1 MDFEGVKKF
10 VLNKLDNELSAKLP
24 YHSIDHTID
33 VMQAVER
40 LAKMEGVNGHDA
52 ELLKTAALFHD
63 LGFIETYDGHEHASV
78 KLAKKILPDFDYS
91 DEDISKIEGMI
102 ISTEIP
108 QHPTNLLEKIMA
120 DSDLDYLGRDD
131 LFVIGQRLQY
141 EWKLQGKIS
150 TLKEWHK
157 RQLDFLKSHNFF
169 TESAKKLRN
178 EKKQKNIEELE
189 KLLCLKK

>member
-1 MDFEGVKKF
+1 
-10 VLNKLDNELSAKLP
+10 
-24 YHSIDHTID
+24 
-33 VMQAVER
+33 
-40 LAKMEGVNGHDA
+40 
-52 ELLKTAALFHD
+52 
-63 LGFIETYDGHEHASV
+63 
-78 KLAKKILPDFDYS
+78 
-91 DEDISKIEGMI
+91 MI

-178 EKKQKNIEELE
+178 GKKQKNIEELE

>member
-1 MDFEGVKKF
+1 MDFEGAKKF
-10 VLNKLDNELSAKLP
+10 VLDKLGKELSSKLP
-24 YHSIDHTID
+24 YHSIDHTLD
-33 VMQAVER
+33 VMQAVEK
-40 LAKMEGVNGHDA
+40 LAVMEKVNGHDA

-63 LGFIETYDGHEHASV
+63 LGFIETYDGHERASV
-78 KLAKKILPDFDYS
+78 KLANDILPNFGYS
-91 DEDISKIEGMI
+91 VEDTKKIEGMI

-108 QHPTNLLEKIMA
+108 QHPKTLLEKIIA
-120 DSDLDYLGRDD
+120 DADLDYLGRDD

-150 TLKEWHK
+150 TLKEWHQ
-157 RQLDFLKSHNFF
+157 RQLEFLKSHNYF

-178 EKKQKNIEELE
+178 SKKQENIEELE